1 MEMSPNVFF
10 LNRTKLEMAFKP
22 FMNDDDADAI
32 IRLVVKMH
40 LSKSDVERA
49 KIIADVNELVL
60 KRE

>member
-32 IRLVVKMH
+32 IRLVVKVHMC
-40 LSKSDVERA
+40 KSDVERA